1 MNPAVNPFS
10 NINISSDLIETLR
23 DPLQKHL
30 HFGPSYSSNNE
41 NNQENQSLTD
51 FKGFLGK
58 NTKNLLGHRDI
69 GLFQDRT
76 NEEYGAN
83 MMYGKYNNED
93 TLKNKMFRNALDSV
107 QLPKTK
113 MGNNVP
119 MTGIS
124 NFDEF
129 DNLF

>member
-1 MNPAVNPFS
+1 MNDS
-10 NINISSDLIETLR
+10 T
-23 DPLQKHL
+23 
-30 HFGPSYSSNNE
+30 
-41 NNQENQSLTD
+41 
-51 FKGFLGK
+51 GFLGK
-58 NTKNLLGHRDI
+58 KSNNFGQREL

-76 NEEYGAN
+76 NDEYGVNMYAN
-83 MMYGKYNNED
+83 FNRDE

-107 QLPKTK
+107 QLPKSNK
-113 MGNNVP
+113 MQMKNNVP

>member
-1 MNPAVNPFS
+1 MNDS
-10 NINISSDLIETLR
+10 T
-23 DPLQKHL
+23 
-30 HFGPSYSSNNE
+30 
-41 NNQENQSLTD
+41 
-51 FKGFLGK
+51 GFLGK
-58 NTKNLLGHRDI
+58 KNNFAQREL

-76 NEEYGAN
+76 NDEYGVN
-83 MMYGKYNNED
+83 MYSNFNRDD

-107 QLPKTK
+107 QLPKSNK
-113 MGNNVP
+113 MKLNNNAP